1 MGFFL
6 SKPGSSLISGKE
18 SFFFLFEVFTLQ
30 KSDITKVRGLDYTT
44 LFAMELDVREQN
56 LNHQNLN
63 HHGLQPNISSN
74 VTNSK
79 NEF

>member
-1 MGFFL
+1 MGFFSFQAWQL
-6 SKPGSSLISGKE
+6 FNFGPGK
-18 SFFFLFEVFTLQ
+18 FFFLFEVFTLQ

-63 HHGLQPNISSN
+63 HHGLQTNISSN